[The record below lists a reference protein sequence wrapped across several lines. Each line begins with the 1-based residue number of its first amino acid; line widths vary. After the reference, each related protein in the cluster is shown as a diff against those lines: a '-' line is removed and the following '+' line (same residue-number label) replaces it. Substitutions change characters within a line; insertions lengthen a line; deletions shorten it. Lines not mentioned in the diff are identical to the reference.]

1 MICCYQF
8 GHGSNLTIMRV
19 TWKSAWMNGWSLSSF
34 FCCSQFLKKDDFQ
47 NSLLE
52 IDIDGYYPEIY
63 PQDGLWLSIY
73 CVDDDDGY
81 IENTLQK
88 AATHLIF
95 KVMKYI
101 KVYNI

>member
-1 MICCYQF
+1 MDE
-8 GHGSNLTIMRV
+8 V
-19 TWKSAWMNGWSLSSF
+19 SLHSF
-34 FCCSQFLKKDDFQ
+34 VACNFWKKDDFQ

-88 AATHLIF
+88 AATHLICDMSMSGGYL
-95 KVMKYI
+95 KVW
-101 KVYNI
+101 NI